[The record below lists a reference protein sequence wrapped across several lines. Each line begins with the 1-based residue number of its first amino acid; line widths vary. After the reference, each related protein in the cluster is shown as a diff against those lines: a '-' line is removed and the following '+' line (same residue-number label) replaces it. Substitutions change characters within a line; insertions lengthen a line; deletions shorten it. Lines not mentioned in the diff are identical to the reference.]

1 MIYSILLQNNTENTV
16 EGFVQN
22 PGIIKT
28 YLEKYMP
35 SLISFL
41 IQLVVAVL
49 ILVIGIRIIKSIDKL
64 IRKRMDKG
72 HIDLGVASFLAS
84 LIKYILYFILIMI
97 ILSQFGVT
105 TGSVVAVLG
114 SAGLT
119 VGLALQGSL
128 SNFAGGVLILV
139 LKPFS
144 IGDYIIVGN
153 NEGTVAEISLFYTKM
168 NTIDNK
174 VIMIPNGGL
183 ADSSIVNVSM
193 MDKRRIDIYVGIS
206 YDSDI
211 KKAKDILAKIV
222 EGQNEILKEEPIDIF
237 VNNLGDSS
245 VDLGLRVWVKNE
257 DYWKLKWRMLE
268 IIKESFDENDVTIPF
283 PQMDVN
289 LCNKQ

>member
-1 MIYSILLQNNTENTV
+1 MIYSLLLEKSTETAV
-16 EGFVQN
+16 EEFVQN
-22 PGIIKT
+22 PGIVRT

-35 SLISFL
+35 SVIGFL
-41 IQLVVAVL
+41 IQLL
-49 ILVIGIRIIKSIDKL
+49 IAIIILLIGSKIIKSIDKL
-64 IRKRMDKG
+64 IRKRMEKG
-72 HIDLGVASFLAS
+72 HIDQGVATFLAS
-84 LIKYILYFILIMI
+84 LLKYVLYFILIMI

-144 IGDYIIVGN
+144 IGDYIIVGA
-153 NEGTVAEISLFYTKM
+153 NEGAVTDISLFYTKL

-193 MDKRRIDIYVGIS
+193 MDKRRLDIYVGIS

-211 KKAKDILAKIV
+211 KKAKEILTKLV
-222 EGQNEILKEEPIDIF
+222 SEQPEILKDEPMDVF
-237 VNNLGDSS
+237 VNALSDSS
-245 VDLGLRVWVKNE
+245 VDMGLRVWVKNE
-257 DYWKLKWRMLE
+257 DYWKLKWRILE
-268 IIKESFDENDVTIPF
+268 LIKEAFDKNNIRIPF
-283 PQMDVN
+283 PQVDVN
-289 LCNKQ
+289 ISK